1 LQDFQLVERGLQN
14 DQAAYSHRVI
24 EMSSHISS
32 KIRAARPAK
41 KTKTDFRQGEK
52 MKDLVS
58 DSDSDHMLETQLVRD
73 HVKLMS

>member
-1 LQDFQLVERGLQN
+1 
-14 DQAAYSHRVI
+14 
-24 EMSSHISS
+24 MSSHISS